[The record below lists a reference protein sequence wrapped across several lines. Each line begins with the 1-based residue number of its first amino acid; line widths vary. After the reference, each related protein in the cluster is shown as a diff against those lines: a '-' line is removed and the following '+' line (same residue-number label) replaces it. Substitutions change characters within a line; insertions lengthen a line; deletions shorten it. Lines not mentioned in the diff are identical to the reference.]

1 MPGAGDAAGKNT
13 QVGRSMDA
21 DALAWTALLARWL
34 DYARAAKSL
43 PTDAS
48 GARWRGAVEHVI
60 TLQALRMA
68 LGDLTRVAEPGRPV
82 ARDLAAIQIRGAAA
96 GLNALWQGEPL
107 PHSLRELVH
116 DAECALQSASPGA
129 FTELVWLGEGEL
141 VMPALDEPGGPD
153 TPGGTLLLMA
163 PGTIALPGEP
173 VAIFAHRAAPSIALP
188 AALGTAPASR
198 PTGRGALRT
207 ERDARIEARSA
218 GELAQLYRT
227 FDAAGRWSGS
237 FRRRVHD
244 EVPDAMPMLVPIW
257 AQGERVGRF
266 ELPAAEWTA
275 MQRAAG
281 IGMPRV
287 TRKP

>member
-1 MPGAGDAAGKNT
+1 
-13 QVGRSMDA
+13 MDA

-43 PTDAS
+43 PGDAS
-48 GARWRGAVEHVI
+48 GSRWRGAVEHVI

-68 LGDLTRVAEPGRPV
+68 LGDFARVPAPNQPV
-82 ARDLAAIQIRGAAA
+82 ARDLAAMQIRAAVA
-96 GLNALWQGEPL
+96 GLNALWRDEPL
-107 PHSLRELVH
+107 PDSLRELVR
-116 DAECALQSASPGA
+116 DAEGALQSVSAGA

-141 VMPALDEPGGPD
+141 VVPAIGEPGGPD

-173 VAIFAHRAAPSIALP
+173 VAIFAHRPMPSFAAGAPGV
-188 AALGTAPASR
+188 AARAAS
-198 PTGRGALRT
+198 
-207 ERDARIEARSA
+207 
-218 GELAQLYRT
+218 ELAQLYRT
-227 FDAAGRWSGS
+227 FDDVGKWTGS
-237 FRRRVHD
+237 FRRRVD
-244 EVPDAMPMLVPIW
+244 EEVADAMPMLVPIW

-281 IGMPRV
+281 IRMPRES
-287 TRKP
+287 RKP